1 MLSLTMAMV
10 SRIFSNMGIG
20 MKRLPTSSMMP
31 LRVGVSVGVRD
42 EEGGGGNKATIDM
55 RDRVSAALA

>member
-42 EEGGGGNKATIDM
+42 EEGGKKEILYV
-55 RDRVSAALA
+55 RER